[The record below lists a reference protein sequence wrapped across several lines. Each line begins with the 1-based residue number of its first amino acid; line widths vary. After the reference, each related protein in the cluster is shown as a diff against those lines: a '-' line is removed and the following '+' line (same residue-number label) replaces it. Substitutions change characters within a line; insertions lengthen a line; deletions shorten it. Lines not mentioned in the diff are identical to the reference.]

1 MRLPQSMM
9 GRLSRSTGSAARP
22 GWAHISTEKC
32 YRITD
37 VLNEQGPPLKE
48 RITSGW
54 FCKTTQRLTCASSR
68 SSRVGLATPSLVVF
82 PWATSRMI
90 RHAPGY
96 GRPSLPDA
104 GYWLVTAGA
113 KRGNR
118 RLPHHR
124 HQAVSQASSELTT
137 IPGTHSASP
146 FKCPAARDTAL

>member
-48 RITSGW
+48 RSTSGW
-54 FCKTTQRLTCASSR
+54 FCKTTQRLTCASAR
-68 SSRVGLATPSLVVF
+68 SPRVGLATPSLVVF
-82 PWATSRMI
+82 PWATSRVI
-90 RHAPGY
+90 CHASGY
-96 GRPSLPDA
+96 AWPFLPDA
-104 GYWLVTAGA
+104 GYWLVAAGA
-113 KRGNR
+113 KHGDC
-118 RLPHHR
+118 RLLHHR

-137 IPGTHSASP
+137 IPERVYEPRFLSI
-146 FKCPAARDTAL
+146 AL

>member
-1 MRLPQSMM
+1 MTAPSMRLPQSMM

-82 PWATSRMI
+82 PWATSRII
-90 RHAPGY
+90 RRSTSRDDPGVAEKY
-96 GRPSLPDA
+96 PPNEHHQRGDNIQSTGHRLSRKFP
-104 GYWLVTAGA
+104 A
-113 KRGNR
+113 K
-118 RLPHHR
+118 PC
-124 HQAVSQASSELTT
+124 
-137 IPGTHSASP
+137 
-146 FKCPAARDTAL
+146 K